1 MTSVNNNNIL
11 FVTQPPLQVFGI
23 EGRYATALYSAAYK
37 QKSLDAVE
45 KDLVKF
51 QVNIK
56 MISSFVFN
64 LLKSNI
70 NSKFL
75 QDSMKADRKLRDL
88 VMDPSIKRRVKAE
101 AFKDVGGKLGQNAS
115 TVNLLSLLAENGR
128 LGKLNAVI
136 NAYKL
141 IMSANRGEVVCEV
154 VTAKPLE
161 GALKTEL
168 EAALK
173 GFLSKGQS
181 IKLTTRTDPTI
192 ISGMIVSIGDKYVD
206 MSTSSK
212 IKKYSDIIQ
221 AAV

>member
-1 MTSVNNNNIL
+1 
-11 FVTQPPLQVFGI
+11 
-23 EGRYATALYSAAYK
+23 
-37 QKSLDAVE
+37 
-45 KDLVKF
+45 
-51 QVNIK
+51 
-56 MISSFVFN
+56 
-64 LLKSNI
+64 
-70 NSKFL
+70 
-75 QDSMKADRKLRDL
+75 MKADRKLRDL
-88 VMDPSIKRRVKAE
+88 VMDPSIKRKVKAE
-101 AFKDVGGKLGQNAS
+101 AFKDVGTKLGQNVS

-154 VTAKPLE
+154 ITAKPLE
-161 GALKTEL
+161 GSAKSEL

-173 GFLSKGQS
+173 GFLAKGQT
-181 IKLTTRTDPTI
+181 IKLTTKTDPTI

-221 AAV
+221 IAV